1 VYGHGA
7 RNGGAESR
15 AMVAKCCE
23 ILRHVWSVAGVD
35 ADAGKLA
42 DVELEGVAVQGYVLQ
57 RALCKSCLSS
67 RRVFNEGGGWVLE
80 HKPEMRKQKRGGSS
94 G

>member
-1 VYGHGA
+1 
-7 RNGGAESR
+7 
-15 AMVAKCCE
+15 
-23 ILRHVWSVAGVD
+23 
-35 ADAGKLA
+35 
-42 DVELEGVAVQGYVLQ
+42 LQ

>member
-1 VYGHGA
+1 MYGHGA

-15 AMVAKCCE
+15 AMVAKGGE
-23 ILRHVWSVAGVD
+23 VLRHVWRVAGVD

-57 RALCKSCLSS
+57 RALCKHCLSS
-67 RRVFNEGGGWVLE
+67 GRVFNEGGGWVLE

>member
-1 VYGHGA
+1 
-7 RNGGAESR
+7 
-15 AMVAKCCE
+15 MVAKGGE
-23 ILRHVWSVAGVD
+23 VLRHVWRVAGVD

-57 RALCKSCLSS
+57 RALCKHCLSS
-67 RRVFNEGGGWVLE
+67 GCVFNEGGGWVLE
-80 HKPEMRKQKRGGSS
+80 HKPEMRQEKWGEGARS